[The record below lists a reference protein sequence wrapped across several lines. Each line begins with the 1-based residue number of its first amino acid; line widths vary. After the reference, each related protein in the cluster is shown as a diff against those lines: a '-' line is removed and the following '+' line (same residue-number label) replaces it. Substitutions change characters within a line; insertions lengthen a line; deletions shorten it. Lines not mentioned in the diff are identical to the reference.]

1 MYNSPLQR
9 HGRIGNLEGS
19 RVLENTLN
27 AATIRNHEQIIDIAK
42 PQEEGELPKATYHR
56 QCRSIF
62 TLERNLDKLSQLDA
76 KERENCNSTDSRR
89 SSIRQP
95 TANPGRIYQRV
106 CIFCEK
112 DKYTRNSRTGEEQ
125 CVDMHADET
134 IRKAAAGKC
143 DNRIL
148 AVISRELVVAEARY
162 RKSCYRNQCTRNIP
176 VTGDKKEDSEYTEYF
191 QAELQGYDNIRTDL
205 LQNLRIL
212 RLSELYALPTSFV
225 NSQGEREMQ
234 NRITSI
240 YSAKSL
246 QPRPSRSFLS
256 IVWKSGLLWST
267 GLGSAA
273 SERCWRRRLQSFQ
286 RTTSRMWSAKCKIPR
301 HHKESQAQDLCW
313 PQQEDKS

>member
-9 HGRIGNLEGS
+9 HRRICNLEGS
-19 RVLENTLN
+19 RVLANTLN
-27 AATIRNHEQIIDIAK
+27 AATIRNHEQILGIAE

-76 KERENCNSTDSRR
+76 KERANCNTTDSRR

-112 DKYTRNSRTGEEQ
+112 DKYTRNSRTTGEQ

-134 IRKAAAGKC
+134 IRKAVAGKC
-143 DNRIL
+143 YNRIL
-148 AVISRELVVAEARY
+148 AVISRELVVAEALY
-162 RKSCYRNQCTRNIP
+162 HKSCYRNQCTRNIP

-191 QAELQGYDNIRTDL
+191 QAELQGYDYIRPDL

-212 RLSELYALPTSFV
+212 RLSELYALSTSFV

-234 NRITSI
+234 NRITSR

-256 IVWKSGLLWST
+256 IVWKSGLL
-267 GLGSAA
+267 
-273 SERCWRRRLQSFQ
+273 
-286 RTTSRMWSAKCKIPR
+286 
-301 HHKESQAQDLCW
+301 
-313 PQQEDKS
+313 

>member
-1 MYNSPLQR
+1 MFLHCGRYLRTTCFHFCSKEAKRKVIDNREQDKRQRGRMYNSPLQR
-9 HGRIGNLEGS
+9 HGRIAFGNLEGS

-27 AATIRNHEQIIDIAK
+27 AATIRNHEQILDIAK

-76 KERENCNSTDSRR
+76 KERANCKSTDSRR

-95 TANPGRIYQRV
+95 RGNPGRINQRV

-112 DKYTRNSRTGEEQ
+112 DKYTRNSRTTEKQ

-148 AVISRELVVAEARY
+148 AVISRELVVDEALY
-162 RKSCYRNQCTRNIP
+162 HKSCYRNQCTRNIP

-191 QAELQGYDNIRTDL
+191 QAELRGY
-205 LQNLRIL
+205 
-212 RLSELYALPTSFV
+212 V
-225 NSQGEREMQ
+225 
-234 NRITSI
+234 
-240 YSAKSL
+240 
-246 QPRPSRSFLS
+246 
-256 IVWKSGLLWST
+256 
-267 GLGSAA
+267 
-273 SERCWRRRLQSFQ
+273 
-286 RTTSRMWSAKCKIPR
+286 
-301 HHKESQAQDLCW
+301 
-313 PQQEDKS
+313 

>member
-27 AATIRNHEQIIDIAK
+27 AATIRNHEQIRDIAK

-56 QCRSIF
+56 QCPSIF

-112 DKYTRNSRTGEEQ
+112 DKYTRNSRTREEQ

-148 AVISRELVVAEARY
+148 AVISRELVVAEARSISHAIAISAPEISLSLGI
-162 RKSCYRNQCTRNIP
+162 RKKTASIPNTSKPNGRNMTTLEPICY
-176 VTGDKKEDSEYTEYF
+176 K
-191 QAELQGYDNIRTDL
+191 
-205 LQNLRIL
+205 IL
-212 RLSELYALPTSFV
+212 GF
-225 NSQGEREMQ
+225 
-234 NRITSI
+234 
-240 YSAKSL
+240 
-246 QPRPSRSFLS
+246 
-256 IVWKSGLLWST
+256 
-267 GLGSAA
+267 
-273 SERCWRRRLQSFQ
+273 
-286 RTTSRMWSAKCKIPR
+286 
-301 HHKESQAQDLCW
+301 
-313 PQQEDKS
+313 

>member
-1 MYNSPLQR
+1 MFNSPLQR
-9 HGRIGNLEGS
+9 NRRIGNLEGS

-27 AATIRNHEQIIDIAK
+27 AATIRNHEQILHIAK

-76 KERENCNSTDSRR
+76 KERANCNSTDSRR

-112 DKYTRNSRTGEEQ
+112 DKYTRNSRTTEEQ

-143 DNRIL
+143 
-148 AVISRELVVAEARY
+148 EALY
-162 RKSCYRNQCTRNIP
+162 HKSCYRNQCTRNIP

-191 QAELQGYDNIRTDL
+191 QAELQGYDYIRTDL

-212 RLSELYALPTSFV
+212 RLSELYALSTSFV
-225 NSQGEREMQ
+225 NSRGEREMQ
-234 NRITSI
+234 NRISSR

-256 IVWKSGLLWST
+256 IVWKSGIL
-267 GLGSAA
+267 
-273 SERCWRRRLQSFQ
+273 
-286 RTTSRMWSAKCKIPR
+286 
-301 HHKESQAQDLCW
+301 
-313 PQQEDKS
+313 